1 MRPLLCKLELRYP
14 MRKAKFEELVEI
26 MENLLGEKG
35 CPWDKEQDHNS
46 LRQYLIEEAYEV
58 IEAIDTENY
67 DELKEELGDLLL
79 QIVFHS
85 ELARKNKKFDIYEV
99 IGGICDKLIERHP
112 HIFGDVKVSGSREV
126 LINWEMLK
134 KSQKREKGK
143 SILSGVP
150 KELPG
155 LLRAHRI
162 QEKAAR
168 VGFDWSNFND
178 VLNKVEEEIKE
189 LREISDTQD
198 INRIEEEIGDM
209 FFALVN
215 VARFKGVNSEYALRK
230 MIDKFIRRF
239 NYIETKAEKLGKEL
253 KDMTLKEMDDIW
265 EESKGNE

>member
-1 MRPLLCKLELRYP
+1 

-198 INRIEEEIGDM
+198 IDKIEGEIGDM

-239 NYIETKAEKLGKEL
+239 YYIETKAEKLGKEL